1 MKLECSGIPIIIELA
16 RAQGF
21 KIFESQDWD
30 LNIIGERNPAGA
42 VDEFDDWLHVC
53 YKDQGVWIWHA
64 FKCTTDAGR
73 HWLQNHN
80 TAILCHNRQYRGA
93 YMIGLHRGKYE
104 ALVQRGAAV
113 SVWRDRNGDD
123 VHDYGQ
129 NEESGYFGINIH
141 RATARAGGKSSRV
154 DKWSAGCQ
162 VIAANDDFNEFM
174 DICRKASNIWG
185 NSFTYTLIESADIS

>member
-16 RAQGF
+16 RAKGF

-42 VDEFDDWLHVC
+42 VDMFDDWLHVC
-53 YKDQGVWIWHA
+53 YKESGKWVWHA

-73 HWLQNHN
+73 HWLKNHN
-80 TAILCHNRQYRGA
+80 TAILCHNRQYRSA
-93 YMIGLHRGKYE
+93 YLLGLHRGQYE

-129 NEESGYFGINIH
+129 NEETGYFGINIH
-141 RATARAGGKSSRV
+141 RASAHRETETVGRY
-154 DKWSAGCQ
+154 SAGCQ
-162 VIAANDDFNEFM
+162 VIADPREYDIFM
-174 DICRKASNIWG
+174 SLCRRQVAETG
-185 NSFTYTLIESADIS
+185 YESFSYTLLMGS